1 MADCHDHFQAHFE
14 QLAALHSAYGADPTS
29 WIVLIR
35 IVWCA
40 KAINHGE
47 TLRAALLALQDGFPE
62 RFSAFAKSRPW
73 VQKHLED
80 DIQSEAS

>member
-1 MADCHDHFQAHFE
+1 
-14 QLAALHSAYGADPTS
+14 LAALHSAYGADPTS

-73 VQKHLED
+73 VQKYVD
-80 DIQSEAS
+80 GDIQSEAS